1 MTREEA
7 KQELRSYR
15 KQLAIMANRAYRVK
29 EIKERM
35 GCCKISKYGTYVG
48 TSNPYYLEEL
58 IDRLNNLQNEH
69 AEAIAKT
76 ETTVAQIMAKLEQLP
91 SPYYEV
97 LYDVFI
103 DRKRYEQVAVNR
115 HYSYGSIKQIVNKGI
130 YIYKDIDNN
139 GTDHCFEP

>member
-7 KQELRSYR
+7 KRELRSYR

-35 GCCKISKYGTYVG
+35 GCCKISKYGAYVG
-48 TSNPYYLEEL
+48 TGNPYYLEEL
-58 IDRLNNLQNEH
+58 IDRLTKLQKEH

-76 ETTVAQIMAKLEQLP
+76 ETTAAEIMAKLEQLP

-97 LYDVFI
+97 MYDVFI
-103 DRKRYEQVAVNR
+103 DGRRYEQVAVKRN
-115 HYSYGSIKQIVNKGI
+115 YSYGAVKHIINRGIDRYSEIK
-130 YIYKDIDNN
+130 D
-139 GTDHCFEP
+139 